1 MKETISA
8 LKLKVIHLMSEK
20 RECAALIMKQAVIIE
35 KANEDLEQEQ
45 ELNAQ
50 LMERITELEEN

>member
-8 LKLKVIHLMSEK
+8 LKMKVVKLMAEK
-20 RECAALIMKQAVIIE
+20 RECAAAIMKMSVRLE
-35 KANEDLEQEQ
+35 KANEDLKQEQ

-50 LMERITELEEN
+50 LMERITELEEK